1 MVTLIKR
8 LRQGLAIRVMRA
20 ARAANRSPLARR
32 LLRGRS
38 IRRFALVNRLY
49 HTVFRL
55 GVATGDRD
63 AEARYRGV
71 VLTGPAW
78 DATIMPSVSAGY
90 YEEFEVGVFERL
102 ASISR
107 SVLDVGANIGVYTCT
122 GAARLPEDGSLIA
135 FEPVPENIGYL
146 RRNVERNDLAA
157 RVTIEPVAVGAAP
170 GRLTVHLSGEQTGKH
185 SAAAA
190 NVGTAA
196 GTLIM
201 PMTSIDAYLADGG
214 LGPPDLIKIDVEGYE
229 GFVLRGAAESLAAL
243 PALLFE
249 VHPELQENC
258 GCAAGELL
266 DLVFDRYPWVFV
278 IDELDNVLRPCT
290 RAELDDPHAIGLYRS
305 NLAAVGR
312 PEHLDAL
319 RQWHGLGSP

>member
-146 RRNVERNDLAA
+146 RRNVERNDLA
-157 RVTIEPVAVGAAP
+157 
-170 GRLTVHLSGEQTGKH
+170 
-185 SAAAA
+185 
-190 NVGTAA
+190 
-196 GTLIM
+196 
-201 PMTSIDAYLADGG
+201 DGG